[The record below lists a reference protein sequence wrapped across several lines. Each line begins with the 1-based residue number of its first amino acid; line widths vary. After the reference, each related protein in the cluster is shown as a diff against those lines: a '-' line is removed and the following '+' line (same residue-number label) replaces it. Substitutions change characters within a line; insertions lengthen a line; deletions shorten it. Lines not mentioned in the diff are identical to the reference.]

1 MIKKIVKLESF
12 GIFKDFEWEGLD
24 EFKDGNL
31 IYGWN
36 YSGKTTLS
44 KLFQLLEYKGTR
56 NFFENQSFELL
67 VDDGGTDKTIN
78 QNNIDD
84 FPFYV
89 KVFNSEYIKS
99 VFTWDDPGSD
109 IDAISFYL
117 GEQAGDIKKE
127 IKSLEKRNDRLSCVK
142 ENRYQKLV
150 DVFENYNKVNGEFSV
165 KAKDIRENYIPNVFQ
180 THEFNKTHFKE
191 EVELVKASLNQF
203 LLDEKEKKKF
213 RTEALAKKDYEEQK
227 FDINY
232 PEKLDDLAN
241 KTKHLLEE
249 TAPKVGSFPEL
260 DNDQEL
266 FEWVQ
271 KGTSIHSDEEY
282 CKFCENKLP
291 ENRIKNL
298 NAYYS
303 NKLKEIQDSL
313 RSVLSKID
321 QEQGKLGIKFPDK
334 RNLAEIF
341 RKEYIQCTEK
351 FEELEKNYKKQL
363 KILENDI
370 SRKKENIFNSIS
382 STTVEEIS
390 FSNVVDKIESILKEH
405 NNWLSDFEKR
415 KKIAINKLVK
425 HYIAEYINKED
436 YVSKEKAFK
445 TAQTAIGKI
454 DSQISANRV
463 KITELENKLRGNLK
477 GKKELNK
484 SLRVLLNRDDIKIQ
498 IENDRFILERNG
510 YPASNLS
517 EGEKSAIAFSYFFT
531 ELKSYRDD
539 DPPKL
544 CDSII
549 FIDDP
554 ISSLDSNHIFQ
565 VRSMIKTFFKK
576 EDFTQLFISTHN
588 FEFFSVLYDSGI
600 VSRTQKEVNRP
611 LYFLRRSKS
620 EETSIIKMPKSFSN
634 YKSEY
639 VGLYHILKEF
649 HDEVDKSNYP
659 YLLLLPN
666 ALRRF
671 LELYTLSKY
680 PSDNNTSLDK
690 RIELIFNFSD
700 KTYHSTKL
708 LHWFSH
714 QNQVEKL
721 HQHDGK
727 ILQID
732 SAIEELFNYIKNED
746 QLHWK
751 GLNNLN

>member
-1 MIKKIVKLESF
+1 M
-12 GIFKDFEWEGLD
+12 
-24 EFKDGNL
+24 L
-31 IYGWN
+31 I
-36 YSGKTTLS
+36 
-44 KLFQLLEYKGTR
+44 
-56 NFFENQSFELL
+56 
-67 VDDGGTDKTIN
+67 DDGGTDKIID
-78 QNNIDD
+78 QNNIED

-99 VFTWDDPGSD
+99 VFTWDDPGSE

-127 IKSLEKRNDRLSCVK
+127 IKCLEEINDRLSKVK
-142 ENRYQKLV
+142 ENRYQKKV
-150 DVFENYNKVNGEFSV
+150 DVFKNYNKENGEFSA
-165 KAKDIRENYIPNVFQ
+165 KAKDIRENYLPNIFQ

-191 EVELVKASLNQF
+191 EIESAKANPNQF
-203 LLDEKEKKKF
+203 LLDETEKNKF
-213 RTEALAKKDYEEQK
+213 RTEALAKKDYEEQY
-227 FDINY
+227 FDFNY
-232 PEKLDDLAN
+232 PEKLNDLAK

-249 TAPKVGSFPEL
+249 TAPKVGSFPDL
-260 DNDQEL
+260 DNDKEL
-266 FEWVQ
+266 FDWVQ
-271 KGTSIHSDEEY
+271 KGTSIHADEDS
-282 CKFCENKLP
+282 CKFCGNKLP
-291 ENRIKNL
+291 KNRIENL

-313 RSVLSKID
+313 RTLQTEID
-321 QEQGKLGIKFPDK
+321 QEKDKLGIKFPDK
-334 RNLAEIF
+334 RNLAEVF
-341 RKEYIQCTEK
+341 RKKYINYSEK
-351 FEELEKNYKKQL
+351 FEELERSYKRQL
-363 KILENDI
+363 ETLDKDI
-370 SRKKENIFNSIS
+370 SRKKENIFNSIT
-382 STTVEEIS
+382 STPVKNIS
-390 FSNVVDKIESILKEH
+390 FSNIANEIEAIFIQH
-405 NNWLSDFEKR
+405 NSWLSEFETR
-415 KKIAINKLVK
+415 KNDAINKLVK
-425 HYIAEYINKED
+425 HYIAEYMNNED

-445 TAQTAIGKI
+445 TAQSAIRKI
-454 DSQISANRV
+454 DSQITINRT
-463 KITELENKLRGNLK
+463 KINELENKLRGNLK
-477 GKKELNK
+477 GKEELNN
-484 SLRVLLNRDDIKIQ
+484 SLRLLLNRDDIKIQ

-544 CDSII
+544 CDTII

-565 VRSMIKTFFKK
+565 VRSIIKTFFKN

-611 LYFLRRSKS
+611 LYFLRRTKS
-620 EETSIIKMPKSFSN
+620 EETSIIKMPKTFSN

-639 VGLYHILKEF
+639 VGLYYILKEF

-659 YLLLLPN
+659 HLLLLPN

-680 PSDNNTSLDK
+680 PSDNHTPLDK

-700 KTYHSTKL
+700 KTYHNTKL

-732 SAIEELFNYIKNED
+732 SAIEELFDYIRNED

-751 GLNNLN
+751 GLNNIN